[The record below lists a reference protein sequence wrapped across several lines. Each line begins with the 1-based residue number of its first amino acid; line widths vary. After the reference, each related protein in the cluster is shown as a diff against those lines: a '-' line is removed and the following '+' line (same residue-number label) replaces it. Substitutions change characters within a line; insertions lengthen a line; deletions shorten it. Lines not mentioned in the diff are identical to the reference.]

1 VIYASASIL
10 YTDMFVTP
18 MFDIVCI
25 TLQSGQLKHYIL
37 NTQCKKYVKRVAAGN
52 YQRDKWMIGN

>member
-1 VIYASASIL
+1 ML
-10 YTDMFVTP
+10 VTQ
-18 MFDIVCI
+18 MFDMVCI

-37 NTQCKKYVKRVAAGN
+37 DTQYKEYLIRVAAGT